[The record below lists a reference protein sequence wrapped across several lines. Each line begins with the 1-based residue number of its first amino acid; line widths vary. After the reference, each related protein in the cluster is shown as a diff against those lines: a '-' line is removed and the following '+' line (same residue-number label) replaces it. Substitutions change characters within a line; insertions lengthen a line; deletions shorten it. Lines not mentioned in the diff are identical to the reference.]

1 MMTDGF
7 DVAAT
12 MHSALFQLKNGLMQW
27 GPNIVVMVDEAAM
40 MGTPIIGGLLTVAN
54 HAGAK
59 LILVGDDRQLPSIE
73 RGGIFPELL
82 RRHASAEI
90 TEVTRQKIEWQRQA
104 ARDLAEYRFREA
116 VAAFGRAGAISWS
129 GTREEAQGALVEAWK
144 RDHAAHPQESRF
156 VFAYTNDDVDTL
168 NAQLRAVCRERGV
181 LLGPDVAFTV
191 CYRAPQEGEEEE
203 LHRAYFSIGD
213 RVQFTKTDKRQRIYN
228 GNVGTITSLDPTTG
242 QVTARLDASAD
253 GQGREVRWNANHF
266 NGFRHGYAGTIYK
279 GQGKTLDR
287 TYLYH
292 SRHWTSA
299 PSYVALT
306 RQRKSATI
314 FVARETAKDEEQ
326 LAGQMARQ
334 EVRSASI
341 AWPTQDELRERASG
355 RPSQAGVVQPVV
367 EREENDAS
375 DRQGVGEP
383 KITPDLAPGRA
394 RFLKKYKVRQE
405 DQRTTLAREQAAEV
419 IQDWNRRIA
428 AFRMTVRT
436 MDQDAAGYGA
446 ARDRLLEFG
455 QRLRGQPALVDGL
468 HKAALVSD
476 VVERATLLRVL
487 EHSSPDQALAEVVAE
502 AVQAK
507 RERDQLSQNATGNQL
522 RQRGRTEGR

>member
-1 MMTDGF
+1 
-7 DVAAT
+7 
-12 MHSALFQLKNGLMQW
+12 
-27 GPNIVVMVDEAAM
+27 
-40 MGTPIIGGLLTVAN
+40 
-54 HAGAK
+54 
-59 LILVGDDRQLPSIE
+59 
-73 RGGIFPELL
+73 
-82 RRHASAEI
+82 
-90 TEVTRQKIEWQRQA
+90 
-104 ARDLAEYRFREA
+104 
-116 VAAFGRAGAISWS
+116 
-129 GTREEAQGALVEAWK
+129 
-144 RDHAAHPQESRF
+144 
-156 VFAYTNDDVDTL
+156 
-168 NAQLRAVCRERGV
+168 
-181 LLGPDVAFTV
+181 
-191 CYRAPQEGEEEE
+191 
-203 LHRAYFSIGD
+203 
-213 RVQFTKTDKRQRIYN
+213 
-228 GNVGTITSLDPTTG
+228 
-242 QVTARLDASAD
+242 
-253 GQGREVRWNANHF
+253 
-266 NGFRHGYAGTIYK
+266 
-279 GQGKTLDR
+279 
-287 TYLYH
+287 
-292 SRHWTSA
+292 
-299 PSYVALT
+299 
-306 RQRKSATI
+306 
-314 FVARETAKDEEQ
+314 
-326 LAGQMARQ
+326 
-334 EVRSASI
+334 
-341 AWPTQDELRERASG
+341 
-355 RPSQAGVVQPVV
+355 VVQPVV